1 MIFEVTIL
9 GSSSATP
16 TAFRH
21 PSSQVL
27 NINEKL
33 FMIDCGEGTQIQ
45 LIRYKIKYQ
54 RINHI
59 FISHM
64 HGDHYFGLVGFLST
78 MHLQGRNTPLN
89 VYGPPE
95 LEQILQ
101 LQLNNNGNHLNYE
114 IIFQAIDQLNSSIIF
129 EDKELHV
136 ETIILNHRIP
146 CTGFLFK
153 EKERPRKLIRD
164 KVIEYDLPISAY
176 HDLKDGKDYIDENGK
191 VYKNEDFTTAPR
203 APRSYSYC
211 SDTIYSESILPQIE
225 NTDLLYH
232 ETTFM
237 NESLLRAQET
247 FHTTSLQ
254 AGIIAA
260 KAKAKKLII
269 GHFSARYRDL
279 QPLLAEARSQFE
291 NTFLATEGEKFRVE

>member
-21 PSSQVL
+21 PTSQVL

-89 VYGPPE
+89 IYGPPE

-101 LQLNNNGNHLNYE
+101 LQLNNNGNHLNYQ
-114 IIFQAIDQLNSSIIF
+114 IIFHALEQTESKVIF
-129 EDKELHV
+129 EDKELQI
-136 ETIILNHRIP
+136 ETIVLSHRIP
-146 CTGFLFK
+146 CTGFLFR

-164 KVIEYDLPISAY
+164 KVIEYDLPISAF

-191 VYKNEDFTTAPR
+191 VYKNEDFTTPSR
-203 APRSYSYC
+203 APRSYAYC
-211 SDTIYSESILPQIE
+211 SDTIYNEAILPQI
-225 NTDLLYH
+225 NNVDLLYH
-232 ETTFM
+232 ESTFM
-237 NESLLRAQET
+237 NDSILRAQET

-260 KAKAKKLII
+260 KAKAQKLII

-279 QPLLAEARSQFE
+279 QPVLLEARSQFE
-291 NTFLATEGEKFRVE
+291 NTSLAIEGEKFRIE

>member
-1 MIFEVTIL
+1 
-9 GSSSATP
+9 
-16 TAFRH
+16 
-21 PSSQVL
+21 
-27 NINEKL
+27 
-33 FMIDCGEGTQIQ
+33 MIDCGEGTQIQ

-59 FISHM
+59 FISHL

-89 VYGPPE
+89 IHGPHE
-95 LEQILQ
+95 LLQILQ
-101 LQLNNNGNHLNYE
+101 LQLNNNGNRLNYE
-114 IIFQAIDQLNSSIIF
+114 IIFHSLDQTNSQVIF
-129 EDKELHV
+129 EDKEMMV

-164 KVIEYDLPISAY
+164 KVIEYDFPISAF
-176 HDLKDGKDYIDENGK
+176 HELKDGKDYVDENGK
-191 VYKNEDFTTAPR
+191 VYKNEDFTTSAR
-203 APRSYSYC
+203 APRTYAYC
-211 SDTIYSESILPQIE
+211 SDTIYNEAMLPQIE
-225 NTDLLYH
+225 NVDLLYH
-232 ETTFM
+232 ESTFM
-237 NESLLRAQET
+237 HDSILRAEET

-254 AGIIAA
+254 AGIIAS
-260 KAKAKKLII
+260 KAKVGKLII

-279 QPLLAEARSQFE
+279 EPLLAEARSQFE